1 MEPLVTALQPHDESP
16 LRRAFDVAKR
26 ASDAGDRPFGAVLF
40 EPRDCMDWAWR
51 E

>member
-1 MEPLVTALQPHDESP
+1 MEPPVTSLRLHDESL